1 MAITIKEI
9 NDLRKKTQAG
19 LMDCKKALT
28 EANGDMEA
36 AMEILRKKGQLIAA
50 KRSDREA
57 AEGCV
62 LAKVEG
68 NYGCTI
74 ALKCET
80 DFVAKNADFVA
91 LATDIINAIVANKCK
106 SMDEVKALTIN
117 GVNVLD
123 AITERSGVTGEKMEL
138 DGFNYVE
145 GDAIVSYNHMNKN
158 TLCTLVVLNK
168 QGYEEA
174 GKGVAMQVAAMSP
187 IALNEEA
194 VPQEVKDKEFTNAID
209 KAKQN
214 QIGKAVE
221 NALKKAGINPAHVD
235 SEDHMESNQAKGW
248 ITAED
253 VAKAKEIKAT
263 VAAEAEAN
271 LKEPMIQNIAK
282 GMVGK
287 FIKESCLL
295 EQAYIDDNK
304 ISVAQYLKGID
315 KELTVVD
322 FKRFTLSAE

>member
-1 MAITIKEI
+1 
-9 NDLRKKTQAG
+9 
-19 LMDCKKALT
+19 
-28 EANGDMEA
+28 
-36 AMEILRKKGQLIAA
+36 
-50 KRSDREA
+50 
-57 AEGCV
+57 
-62 LAKVEG
+62 
-68 NYGCTI
+68 
-74 ALKCET
+74 
-80 DFVAKNADFVA
+80 
-91 LATDIINAIVANKCK
+91 
-106 SMDEVKALTIN
+106 
-117 GVNVLD
+117 
-123 AITERSGVTGEKMEL
+123 
-138 DGFNYVE
+138 
-145 GDAIVSYNHMNKN
+145 
-158 TLCTLVVLNK
+158 
-168 QGYEEA
+168 
-174 GKGVAMQVAAMSP
+174 MQVAAMSP
-187 IALNEEA
+187 LALNEA
-194 VPQEVKDKEFTNAID
+194 SVPQEVKDKEFANAID

-304 ISVAQYLKGID
+304 ISVAQYLKSVD

>member
-68 NYGCTI
+68 NYAATI

-80 DFVAKNADFVA
+80 DFVAKNGDFVA
-91 LATDIINAIVANKCK
+91 LATAIIDAIVANKCK

-145 GDAIVSYNHMNKN
+145 GESIVSYNHMNKN

-168 QGYEEA
+168 QGFEEA

-187 IALNEEA
+187 LALNEES
-194 VPQEVKDKEFTNAID
+194 VPQEVKDKEFANAID

-235 SEDHMESNQAKGW
+235 TEDHMESNQAKGW

-287 FIKESCLL
+287 FIKENCLL

-304 ISVAQYLKGID
+304 INVAQYLKNID